1 VNAVLTSTSGA
12 GLALMADSDNS
23 GTGGVLITSAGS
35 VVANSLTAPLVL
47 RGSSVV
53 NPDGIGG
60 VGAGVGNTLHIQTGG
75 SVRTVQPVVIAAQSN
90 APASAAVVLNGSAT
104 VPAIATTGGGISFLT
119 PSSAPIT
126 LNGASLTGPL
136 LSASGALT
144 LGSGPVTLAGNTRLV
159 APSATFGGTIN
170 GAFGLSL
177 SGSGTFASTVGGSF
191 PLASLALG
199 GTTTLG
205 ANVTTTGAQVYT
217 GAATLGSDVVL
228 GTANSAVSF
237 GSTINSASA
246 TTRNLTINAGTGA
259 ITLGGAA
266 GGISPLNAI
275 VVNSTGA
282 TSLAGVTAASLTSNA
297 GGTITLG
304 GPVTAGTVIINDPLM
319 VDGSGVSTTGNQTF
333 ASSVQLRANARFV
346 SSSGNIVFGSSVL
359 PDSQGTN
366 RTLDVTALA
375 GNVTVGGDIG
385 ADTNRFGSVLVSG
398 RSVAVNNVY
407 STGNLGLAMGTGTN
421 EVVEISGSRIS
432 SSNGTV
438 TLGATPSR
446 IAAPTRASI
455 NNGNAGD
462 LAIDGNRVVFQPY
475 ERTSIR
481 GGNLTVTGRSSAVLS
496 TTAVSGRLMV
506 TTPSLSIYQR
516 GAAQVDF
523 GNTLGLDSGTDIVAS
538 DVDFALARDPVTGVA
553 TTPLVGVPPPSAF
566 STLPLGTGTINGGVV
581 IATLNPPVNAP
592 DSPSI
597 QYLNLRGAGFT
608 GTTIEPARF
617 GAATPLLSLVAQG
630 TAGGTFVQST
640 STVLPPAFASA
651 VIRLG
656 NDVTGDKDDSDGPAV
671 PLEKLSP
678 PLVDVELSAA
688 LREQLQNLGIFAR
701 RLTPEERVARE
712 RNLPFYDQVPRKSD
726 VRDRDYEVVDA
737 RVSKESAVA
746 AVAEWQR
753 QFLNPDTNQSRVPE
767 ISAALVRA
775 FEAYREVTPAV
786 DPAGFRTWLE
796 SRGNDAAMAPALGFV
811 REVSRLFRR
820 LELLGLTHAELE
832 VSKAQILFRVLQDA
846 PSMRAGFLRRVIEA
860 DLAGAGPTASPTTRR
875 STVSVED
882 AGSQPKV

>member
-1 VNAVLTSTSGA
+1 
-12 GLALMADSDNS
+12 
-23 GTGGVLITSAGS
+23 

-144 LGSGPVTLAGNTRLV
+144 LGSGPVTLAGNTRLA

-455 NNGNAGD
+455 NKGNAGD

-737 RVSKESAVA
+737 RVSKESAVHQGSGGNQRPVRTHQRPLRTTFA
-746 AVAEWQR
+746 ADHR
-753 QFLNPDTNQSRVPE
+753 Q
-767 ISAALVRA
+767 
-775 FEAYREVTPAV
+775 PAV
-786 DPAGFRTWLE
+786 R
-796 SRGNDAAMAPALGFV
+796 
-811 REVSRLFRR
+811 
-820 LELLGLTHAELE
+820 
-832 VSKAQILFRVLQDA
+832 
-846 PSMRAGFLRRVIEA
+846 
-860 DLAGAGPTASPTTRR
+860 
-875 STVSVED
+875 
-882 AGSQPKV
+882 